1 MNLAE
6 SQIPPLR
13 NSSWRSRY
21 YGRNDKI
28 EGVVTSVGMT
38 KRTESLLR
46 KEGQHRRCNNGILW
60 DKASAIQLK
69 GLLYL
74 AIDKKRGLSFRLSGR
89 QERTEESDVTS
100 LERRELS

>member
-1 MNLAE
+1 MNLSE
-6 SQIPPLR
+6 VQIPPLR
-13 NSSWRSRY
+13 NSSWRSRF

-28 EGVVTSVGMT
+28 EGVVTAVGMT

-74 AIDKKRGLSFRLSGR
+74 ANGNKKN
-89 QERTEESDVTS
+89 ERVHGIKYPHGNYLPGIKADG
-100 LERRELS
+100 